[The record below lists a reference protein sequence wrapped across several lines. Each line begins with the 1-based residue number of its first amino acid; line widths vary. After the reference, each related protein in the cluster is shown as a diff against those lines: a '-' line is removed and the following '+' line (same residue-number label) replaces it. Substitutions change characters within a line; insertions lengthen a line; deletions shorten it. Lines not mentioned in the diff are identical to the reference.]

1 MFFGLVLSPCFK
13 KLGTSATKQKLWSI
27 KTQCKGRT
35 IKKIKQGISWSV
47 VQSIIEQLVE
57 SSEYYIYTHHQIIK
71 PLSNVLDIY
80 VFALKRR
87 RNSWLIIN
95 AQTQPKKPASMM
107 IWRWISAQMKL
118 QLRLYKRWT
127 TNAGFEATNASIQT
141 MTFSW
146 KVWLISLY

>member
-1 MFFGLVLSPCFK
+1 MFFGLVPSPCFK

-57 SSEYYIYTHHQIIK
+57 SRKYYIYTSSNNQTIIK
-71 PLSNVLDIY
+71 YTWYICICAKEV
-80 VFALKRR
+80 
-87 RNSWLIIN
+87 RNIWLIIN
-95 AQTQPKKPASMM
+95 AQTQLKKPASMM

-127 TNAGFEATNASIQT
+127 TKAGFEATNAPIQT